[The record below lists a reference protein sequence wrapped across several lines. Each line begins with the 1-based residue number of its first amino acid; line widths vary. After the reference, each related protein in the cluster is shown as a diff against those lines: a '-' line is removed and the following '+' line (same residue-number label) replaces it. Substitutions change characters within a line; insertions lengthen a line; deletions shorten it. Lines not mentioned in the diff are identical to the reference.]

1 MATKKAI
8 SKQERCKEPATPP
21 RIQWPGA
28 RRRRG
33 QKRKR
38 AGPSAE
44 PEHPQG
50 RATGTQPAWKPRRS
64 KENSK
69 QPARTCQIG
78 TENSGCI
85 KRVQCCA
92 PMCVVLAN
100 PLIQPLTCRM
110 HVFAAGTVPNLINS
124 VTYKKLSDTRFD
136 HLLIWRRHCMR
147 LL

>member
-8 SKQERCKEPATPP
+8 SRQEHCKEPATPH

-64 KENSK
+64 KANSK

-85 KRVQCCA
+85 KRVRCCA

-100 PLIQPLTCRM
+100 PLIQPLTCQM
-110 HVFAAGTVPNLINS
+110 QVFAAPRECLCNAIGFQSPIILCVIFVGTNKKN
-124 VTYKKLSDTRFD
+124 KKL
-136 HLLIWRRHCMR
+136 CNA
-147 LL
+147 